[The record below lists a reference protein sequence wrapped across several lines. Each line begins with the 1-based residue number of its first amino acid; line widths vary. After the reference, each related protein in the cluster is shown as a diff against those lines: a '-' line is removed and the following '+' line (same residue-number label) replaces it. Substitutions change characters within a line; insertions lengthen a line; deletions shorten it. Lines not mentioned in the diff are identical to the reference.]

1 MTRAILLSA
10 GRGERLRP
18 LTDTIP
24 KPLIPINGKPLIAYH
39 LEKLSAIGIKDVV
52 INVSYLADQ
61 IKDRLGDGKKYNL
74 NIHYS
79 YEPEVLET
87 GGGIVQALP
96 LLGNEPFLVI
106 SADIYTD
113 FPFENLCHP
122 ERREAPRRISLDVN
136 SLAYLIL
143 VPNPDFHPEGDFS
156 LDSTGRISNT
166 PKYTYANLGLF
177 HPDFFKGLQPG
188 KFPLGPLLREKAN
201 KKLLTGDIYKGIW
214 YNVGT
219 VEELQK
225 LERLA
230 KGNS

>member
-18 LTDTIP
+18 LTDTLP
-24 KPLIPINGKPLIAYH
+24 KPLIPINHKPLIVYH

-52 INVSYLADQ
+52 INISYLADQ
-61 IKDRLGDGKKYNL
+61 IRDTLGDGKKFDL
-74 NIHYS
+74 NITYS

-96 LLGNEPFLVI
+96 LLGDEPFLVI

-113 FPFENLCHP
+113 FPYETLSKH
-122 ERREAPRRISLDVN
+122 SLDN
-136 SLAYLIL
+136 TLAHLIL
-143 VPNPDFHPEGDFS
+143 VPNPPFHPAGDFS

-166 PKYTYANLGLF
+166 PAYTYANLGVY
-177 HPDFFKGLQPG
+177 HPDLFRDCSPG
-188 KFPLGPLLREKAN
+188 KYPLGPLLRKAADLR
-201 KKLLTGDIYKGIW
+201 LLSGDIYKGVW

-219 VEELQK
+219 LEELQK
-225 LERLA
+225 LEKFA
-230 KGNS
+230 QGSS

>member
-18 LTDTIP
+18 MTDTIP
-24 KPLIPINGKPLIAYH
+24 KPLIPINGKPLIIYH

-52 INVSYLADQ
+52 INISYLADQ
-61 IKDRLGDGKKYNL
+61 IRDTLGDGKKFNL

-79 YEPEVLET
+79 YEPDVLET

-96 LLGNEPFLVI
+96 LLGDEPFLVI

-113 FPFENLCHP
+113 FPLETLS
-122 ERREAPRRISLDVN
+122 RMSLGN
-136 SLAYLIL
+136 SLAHLIL
-143 VPNPDFHPEGDFS
+143 VPNPPFHPEGDFS

-166 PKYTYANLGLF
+166 PAYTYANLGVY
-177 HPDFFKGLQPG
+177 HPDFFRDCSPG
-188 KFPLGPLLREKAN
+188 KVPLGPLLRKAADLH
-201 KKLLTGDIYKGIW
+201 LLTGDIYKGIW

-219 VEELQK
+219 LEEVEK
-225 LERLA
+225 LEKFA
-230 KGNS
+230 KGNG